1 MRANQDTQQNA
12 GGLARHTSGAAPAD
26 CTSLTEK
33 KRGKFKKEDAE
44 RGFVLAPPRSRAAA
58 RAAASSGEGTSIWPP
73 SQAWSC
79 HMLRPMSAHS
89 PRPMGSLSSSRMSA
103 TSSEMSLL
111 CWGALPP
118 PTRCTTASPNECAAG
133 PHTHQCG
140 VLPAFPPHSPAGG
153 CRRGGQGMRA
163 HTLRTQS
170 SSPGARRGFLCPV
183 PAGQSQTGNQG
194 GRAPRTWQP
203 SCHHCLCLPH
213 NGLHLAQ
220 HLHRGAE
227 QQQLLRKARN
237 AAGLES

>member
-12 GGLARHTSGAAPAD
+12 GGLARHTSGAAPTD

-33 KRGKFKKEDAE
+33 KRGNFKKEDAE

-170 SSPGARRGFLCPV
+170 SSPGARRGFSLPRARRAESDRQSGRQGASHLAAQLPPLSLP
-183 PAGQSQTGNQG
+183 PAQWP
-194 GRAPRTWQP
+194 APRP
-203 SCHHCLCLPH
+203 AS
-213 NGLHLAQ
+213 AQ
-220 HLHRGAE
+220 GRGA
-227 QQQLLRKARN
+227 AT
-237 AAGLES
+237 AAQKS